1 MGTIANEK
9 TPLNANKGD
18 ATFYFLDR
26 KRNSTAVMLQEGGEA
41 TPLIEK
47 DNKTGT
53 APKEEQRLKENEN
66 VIHGNRKEKK
76 QSDLKMRKVPIKV
89 EPKVYFANERT
100 FLAWLHTSIILAAVS
115 LSIVSFADQNPWS
128 QFYGILL
135 LPVSISFIM
144 YALRQYNR
152 RAKMIRRREPG
163 PYEDLWGPSVLAM
176 MLMLSIIASFIMK
189 VYAMNS

>member
-26 KRNSTAVMLQEGGEA
+26 KRNSSAVMLQEGGEA
-41 TPLIEK
+41 TPLIET
-47 DNKTGT
+47 DNKTGIV
-53 APKEEQRLKENEN
+53 PKEEQRLKENEN
-66 VIHGNRKEKK
+66 VIYENRKEKK
-76 QSDLKMRKVPIKV
+76 QSDLKMRKVPVKV

-144 YALRQYNR
+144 YALRQCKYVSTFDHSIRLELSVDTFMGLFKIKYHIFSCNR
-152 RAKMIRRREPG
+152 
-163 PYEDLWGPSVLAM
+163 
-176 MLMLSIIASFIMK
+176 
-189 VYAMNS
+189 